1 MSSAALVV
9 VDIQNDFVHPS
20 GKVGRGGVDV
30 APLLA
35 AVDAINTLI
44 ITARRATTP
53 IVYVHVTHSP
63 AVDTAAYRARYAERG
78 MSVDDLLCAEGSW
91 GAEFYDG
98 LEQPESGDLFV
109 TKHAYDAFA
118 VSDLMVRLNALGVD
132 TIIVTGV
139 VTELCVLGTASGGFE
154 RGFHVIV
161 PREATSSVDDSAAEA
176 ALKLI
181 ANFYGS
187 VVSIEEG
194 IAAVGQQDIESTLRQ
209 QA

>member
-1 MSSAALVV
+1 MSRAALVV

-20 GKVGRGGVDV
+20 GKVGKGNGDV

-35 AVDAINTLI
+35 AVDAINRLI
-44 ITARRATTP
+44 IAARRATAP

-63 AVDTAAYRARYAERG
+63 AVDTAAYRARYVKRG

-98 LEQPESGDLFV
+98 LEQPESDDLIV
-109 TKHAYDAFA
+109 TKHGYDAFA
-118 VSDLMVRLNALGVD
+118 VSDLTARLNELGVD

-161 PREATSSVDDSAAEA
+161 PREATSSVDHIAAEA
-176 ALKLI
+176 ALKLV
-181 ANFYGS
+181 ADFYGS
-187 VVSIEEG
+187 VVSLEEG
-194 IAAVGQQDIESTLRQ
+194 IAAVGHQDVESTLGQ